1 MFSTK
6 LPFVPRQDKCIRV
19 LACSF
24 LAWYLPFVCHCIISS
39 GSIVSNK
46 ASSPLTA
53 QSQNNIIIRQ
63 YAGGGGY

>member
-6 LPFVPRQDKCIRV
+6 LPFVPRQDNIRV

-24 LAWYLPFVCHCIISS
+24 LAWYLSFVGHCIISS

-63 YAGGGGY
+63 YAGGGGYW